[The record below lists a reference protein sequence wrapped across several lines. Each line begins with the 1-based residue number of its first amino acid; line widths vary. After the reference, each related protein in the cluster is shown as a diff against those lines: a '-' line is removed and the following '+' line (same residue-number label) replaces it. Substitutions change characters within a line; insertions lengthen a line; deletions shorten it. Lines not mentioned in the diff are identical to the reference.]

1 MMDNFGSS
9 KKATLQCSGAHICVY
24 VGQCSDL
31 SLIESCYPEVRSEDR
46 GGRGGIVSTA
56 GTGLYALQV

>member
-1 MMDNFGSS
+1 MMDHFDHQR
-9 KKATLQCSGAHICVY
+9 KPLCSDAHICVY

-46 GGRGGIVSTA
+46 GGGE
-56 GTGLYALQV
+56 AL

>member
-46 GGRGGIVSTA
+46 GGGE
-56 GTGLYALQV
+56 AL